1 MAIEATKMA
10 VRSNVHMNT
19 RVVEVIE
26 LNSEVRCDLPGCLEA
41 AMASEVTKMAVR
53 GNMHMDTRVFK
64 VAGLKLEA
72 AKALEATT

>member
-26 LNSEVRCDLPGCLEA
+26 LNSEVRCDPRPFGGRY
-41 AMASEVTKMAVR
+41 S
-53 GNMHMDTRVFK
+53 
-64 VAGLKLEA
+64 LKSHQNGR
-72 AKALEATT
+72 

>member
-26 LNSEVRCDLPGCLEA
+26 LNSEVRCDPRPFGGCHGL
-41 AMASEVTKMAVR
+41 R
-53 GNMHMDTRVFK
+53 GFGNNC
-64 VAGLKLEA
+64 
-72 AKALEATT
+72 